1 MLLLRRS
8 IALNLSLVILLS
20 GLGAC
25 KPQSRTVDK
34 LAKDTQNIED
44 FDSSLTF
51 NDVTLEQA
59 DEKGRPWWR
68 VKAKQ
73 ARYSKDQKRAIIET
87 PKGELFQDGKLVFKV
102 EAQQG
107 EVLQDGKSILLKGK
121 IVATDVKD
129 GTVLKGNE
137 VEWQPQKD
145 VLLLRNKFTGTH
157 RQMDVVGETGRFLT
171 RARKLELFG
180 KVIALAK
187 ESHLQIKTE
196 QLVWEIKN
204 QKVLG
209 DRSVQID
216 RYKEKTLTERATAT
230 KAEVDI
236 KAKIVSL
243 KQTAQLNLI
252 QQALQINSD
261 LLTWN
266 IDAKT
271 AKSEVPVT
279 ILNPSQGMTMTA
291 NQGELQLQSQ
301 MVYLVGNVHGVRQ
314 KNQSEL
320 FADRANWSLET
331 QQFSATG
338 NVNYRQA
345 EPALNL
351 TGPQATGTMQD
362 QKVIVTADSNRQV
375 VTEIVPGNMR

>member
-137 VEWQPQKD
+137 VEWRPQQD

-157 RQMDVVGETGRFLT
+157 RQMDVAGETGRFLT

-180 KVIALAK
+180 KIVALAK
-187 ESHLQIKTE
+187 ESNLQIKTE

-252 QQALQINSD
+252 QPVLQINSD

-279 ILNPSQGMTMTA
+279 ILNPAQGMTMTA